1 MKLKNARVKNLNFF
15 EIFDFLKLSLVA
27 KLQNAWSKTL
37 SGERSER
44 SKGFVSAMSSLARR
58 KTLPKISENSKIKP
72 LIFMSP
78 EELDHILVEATAGF
92 AKVSS
97 RADWE
102 AFKATVMGPKGTL
115 TAATKALAEVLKVDK
130 PAFGKKLNEVKKA
143 VETLSDEA
151 LKRLSAAAALA
162 TLGSAID
169 PTLPV
174 PMPIAGSR
182 HPINQTYDR
191 IVDIF
196 KSIGFTVR
204 LPREL
209 ETDWFCFDALNSP
222 ADHPSRD
229 MQDTYYMPGGLVV
242 PTSPPHGDKDRYLL
256 GTQTSTAQI
265 RTMLKEKPPI
275 RVIAPG
281 RCFRR
286 DDADAGHS
294 SNFHQFEGL
303 YVDKNVSL
311 KDFKA
316 MLDYFIRALYG
327 PNAET
332 RLRPSYF
339 AFVEPGF
346 ELDVRT
352 PNLGK
357 LSNKWFELMGCGMI
371 HPKVLENVGIDP
383 NVYSGYAFGPGVE
396 RISMILQGVDDIR
409 YYYQNDLR
417 FLKQLA

>member
-1 MKLKNARVKNLNFF
+1 MVVESN
-15 EIFDFLKLSLVA
+15 
-27 KLQNAWSKTL
+27 
-37 SGERSER
+37 
-44 SKGFVSAMSSLARR
+44 
-58 KTLPKISENSKIKP
+58 P
-72 LIFMSP
+72 MSP
-78 EELDHILVEATAGF
+78 AELDSILASAQTGF
-92 AKVSS
+92 SAVKT
-97 RADWE
+97 RPEWE
-102 AFKATVMGPKGTL
+102 AFKATVLGPKGSF
-115 TAATKALAEVLKVDK
+115 TAMSKGLAEVPKVEK
-130 PAFGKKLNEVKKA
+130 PAMGKKLNEVKKA
-143 VETLSDEA
+143 IEAVCDEA
-151 LKRLSAAAALA
+151 LQRVEALAALS
-162 TLGSAID
+162 TLGPAID
-169 PTLPV
+169 PTLPS
-174 PMPIAGSR
+174 PNPIAGSR

-196 KSIGFTVR
+196 KSIGFSVR

-209 ETDWFCFDALNSP
+209 ETEWFCFDALNSP
-222 ADHPSRD
+222 PDHPSRD
-229 MQDTYYMPGGLVV
+229 MQDTYFMPEGIAV
-242 PTSPPHGDKDRYLL
+242 PTSPPHSEKDRYLL

-275 RVIAPG
+275 RIIAPG

-316 MLDYFIRALYG
+316 CMDYFVRELFG

-339 AFVEPGF
+339 SFVEPGF

-352 PNLGK
+352 ANLGK
-357 LSNKWFELMGCGMI
+357 LSNRWFEIWGCGMV
-371 HPKVLENVGIDP
+371 HPNVLKNVGIDP
-383 NVYSGYAFGPGVE
+383 EVYSGYAFGPGVE
-396 RISMILQGVDDIR
+396 RIAMILQGVDDIR

>member
-1 MKLKNARVKNLNFF
+1 
-15 EIFDFLKLSLVA
+15 
-27 KLQNAWSKTL
+27 
-37 SGERSER
+37 
-44 SKGFVSAMSSLARR
+44 MSH
-58 KTLPKISENSKIKP
+58 
-72 LIFMSP
+72 
-78 EELDHILVEATAGF
+78 EEFDHILEVAKEGF
-92 AKVSS
+92 SKVSS
-97 RADWE
+97 RPEWE
-102 AFKATVMGPKGTL
+102 AFKATILGPKGSF
-115 TAATKALAEVLKVDK
+115 TAMSKGLADVPRVDK
-130 PAFGKKLNEVKKA
+130 PAVGKRLNEVKKVIETVCEEA
-143 VETLSDEA
+143 LQRVEALGTLS
-151 LKRLSAAAALA
+151 
-162 TLGSAID
+162 TLGPAID

-174 PMPIAGSR
+174 PQALRGAR
-182 HPINQTYDR
+182 HPINATYDR
-191 IVDIF
+191 IIDIF
-196 KSIGFTVR
+196 KRIGFSVR

-209 ETDWFCFDALNSP
+209 ETEWYCFDALNSP
-222 ADHPSRD
+222 PDHPSRD
-229 MQDTYYMPGGLVV
+229 MQDTYYMPTGTIA
-242 PTSPPHGDKDRYLL
+242 PTSPSHSEGERYLL
-256 GTQTSTAQI
+256 STHTSTAQI

-275 RVIAPG
+275 RIIAPG

-294 SNFHQFEGL
+294 ANFHQFEGL

-316 MLDYFIRALYG
+316 LLDYFVCSLFG
-327 PNAET
+327 PNTET

-357 LSNKWFELMGCGMI
+357 LSNKWVELLGCGMV

-383 NVYSGYAFGPGVE
+383 NVYSAYAFGPGVE

-417 FLKQLA
+417 FLHQLG